1 MRKFAVIGLGRF
13 GMRLATELSGSGAEV
28 IAIDVKREEIESI
41 RDKVSLAVRMDSADE
56 EALKSQGIQNVDVAI
71 VGIGEGRGGF
81 EAAILTVVNLKNLG
95 VKHIYAR
102 AISKVSGQVFKAAGA
117 TEIVYPEIEAAER
130 WAYKLVSPQIS
141 EMIDI
146 APGYKLVRLTAP
158 ESFVDKTLADL
169 QPRQKYNVNIVMII
183 RGTNAPDEA
192 EGKVV
197 QPMPLSAIYA
207 GDTLILAGYEA
218 DIAKLP
224 LK

>member
-41 RDKVSLAVRMDSADE
+41 RDKVTMAVRLDSADE

-102 AISKVSGQVFKAAGA
+102 AISRVSGQVFKAVGA

-130 WAYKLVSPQIS
+130 WACKLVTPQIS
-141 EMIDI
+141 ETINI
-146 APGYKLVRLTAP
+146 APNYKIARLKAP
-158 ESFVDKTLADL
+158 ESFVGKTIADL
-169 QPRQKYNVNIVMII
+169 QLRQRFNVNVVLIS
-183 RGTNAPDEA
+183 RGPNAGDEPQD
-192 EGKVV
+192 KICT
-197 QPMPLSAIYA
+197 PMPLTVIYS
-207 GDTLILAGYEA
+207 GDTLILGGLESE
-218 DIAKLP
+218 ISKLP
-224 LK
+224 QQ